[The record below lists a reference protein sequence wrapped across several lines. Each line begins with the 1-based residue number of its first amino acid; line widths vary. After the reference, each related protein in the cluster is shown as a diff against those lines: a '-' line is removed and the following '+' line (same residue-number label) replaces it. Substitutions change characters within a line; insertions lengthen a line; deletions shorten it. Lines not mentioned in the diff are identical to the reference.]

1 MRGIGFIDYRNKLRQ
16 PRAYLRH
23 STCDQALDG
32 GQYDFV
38 PLTICFEDH
47 GVFRNEEPHRY
58 PRSGFDLVAV
68 RGEDRWAIARLS
80 GRPRRLVIRPRG
92 IPHIQTAS
100 MPGTSA
106 IARG

>member
-68 RGEDRWAIARLS
+68 GAKIAGPL
-80 GRPRRLVIRPRG
+80 LVF
-92 IPHIQTAS
+92 QDVQDAW
-100 MPGTSA
+100 
-106 IARG
+106 